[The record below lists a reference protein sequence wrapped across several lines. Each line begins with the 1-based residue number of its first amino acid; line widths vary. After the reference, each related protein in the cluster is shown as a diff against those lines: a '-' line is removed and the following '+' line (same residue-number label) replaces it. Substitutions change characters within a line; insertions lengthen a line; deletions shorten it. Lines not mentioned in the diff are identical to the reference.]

1 MYEAPLVLGI
11 ASGDFC
17 KMSSENL
24 GRGELIEPFLLLGDG
39 MNERSTMV
47 GLAGDFHGSGLG
59 AAHDFLVADRQHG
72 DIGRY
77 HFIRVAII
85 AAQGSLAT
93 PAVGLVG
100 LQDFPIA
107 AVADRARG
115 YEIVLKQIAQ
125 TGLLQFKKLTCWC

>member
-1 MYEAPLVLGI
+1 
-11 ASGDFC
+11 
-17 KMSSENL
+17 MSSENL

-125 TGLLQFKKLTCWC
+125 MLRQLGTRLLPRDLVEIEIMGGRLVLRLD